1 MNEDNLI
8 KVLLIAILGC
18 VFGSFVGFAIGNII
32 SAFM

>member
-1 MNEDNLI
+1 MYEDKLI

-18 VFGSFVGFAIGNII
+18 VVGSLLGIAIGNII